1 MIRIARGKG
10 RRLQAVEFAL
20 SPQKGKKEYAI
31 TCLCLLEKLRSFR
44 HALNYGDMERTA
56 RLAKAAGDAVGC
68 MCGKALIVGTDAWRD
83 GRLHDREIV

>member
-10 RRLQAVEFAL
+10 RRLQAVEFAS
-20 SPQKGKKEYAI
+20 SPQKERYAI

-44 HALNYGDMERTA
+44 HALDYGDMEGTA
-56 RLAKAAGDAVGC
+56 CLAKTAGDAVGRT
-68 MCGKALIVGTDAWRD
+68 CGKALIVSTDARRD